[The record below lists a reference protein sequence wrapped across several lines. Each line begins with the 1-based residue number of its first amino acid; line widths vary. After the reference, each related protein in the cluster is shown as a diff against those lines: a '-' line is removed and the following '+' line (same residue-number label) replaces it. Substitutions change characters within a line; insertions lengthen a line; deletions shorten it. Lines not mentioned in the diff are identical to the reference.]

1 MPPFPLLRLPGVVL
15 CEVFKSLSIGEKI
28 KLSFCSKKTS
38 AQINSARLYSQK
50 VIVVLGMTG
59 KVIRVYSENETVGFY
74 IAICTEKIDD
84 SNIHHAQIE
93 GCTVPVTTTDSE
105 PIKINTFWKDL
116 KEGFL
121 SITRHLLKIFHC
133 KISTER
139 DSWRHELFQPILTE
153 LFNQQQVFET
163 ISIGLHESVDH
174 NWLNRIFT
182 YSELVEGLEIP
193 YLHSL
198 PLSSFIPTFP
208 PWPRQR
214 ITIKPNFSWLTLD
227 TLFTCTCSDI
237 YIARTNLENKDLDE
251 ILTHWKAG
259 GLPNLEY
266 LTIGSTKIKS
276 DGDPILGIIPSEW
289 EDETT
294 IQTDDGLK
302 TADVQLWQN
311 YLEMQTL
318 PQP

>member
-15 CEVFKSLSIGEKI
+15 CEVFKSLSIDEKI

-50 VIVVLGMTG
+50 VIVVLIMTG
-59 KVIRVYSENETVGFY
+59 KLIRVYSDHQPVGFY
-74 IAICTEKIDD
+74 IAICTGKIDD
-84 SNIHHAQIE
+84 SNIQHVPIE
-93 GCTVPVTTTDSE
+93 GCTVPVTPTE
-105 PIKINTFWKDL
+105 PIKIKTFWKDL

-121 SITRHLLKIFHC
+121 SITRHFLKIFHC

-139 DSWRHELFQPILTE
+139 DCWRHELFHPILTE

-193 YLHSL
+193 YLYSL
-198 PLSSFIPTFP
+198 TPSTFIPTFP
-208 PWPRQR
+208 PWPRQK

-266 LTIGSTKIKS
+266 LTIGSTKIKF
-276 DGDPILGIIPSEW
+276 DGDPILGLVPSEW
-289 EDETT
+289 EDDEIT
-294 IQTDDGLK
+294 IITDDGLK
-302 TADVQLWQN
+302 TAVVQLWQN
-311 YLEMQTL
+311 NLEMQTL

>member
-1 MPPFPLLRLPGVVL
+1 MPPLPLLRLPGVVL
-15 CEVFKSLSIGEKI
+15 CEVFKLLSIGEKI

-38 AQINSARLYSQK
+38 AQINSARLYSQR
-50 VIVVLGMTG
+50 VIVVLIMTQ
-59 KVIRVYSENETVGFY
+59 KVIRVYSDYQPVGFY

-84 SNIHHAQIE
+84 SNIQHARIE
-93 GCTVPVTTTDSE
+93 GCSVPVTTTDSE

-133 KISTER
+133 KISTGR
-139 DSWRHELFQPILTE
+139 DCWRHELFEPILTE
-153 LFNQQQVFET
+153 LFNQQQVFEK
-163 ISIGLHESVDH
+163 IFIGLHESVDH

-182 YSELVEGLEIP
+182 YSELVEGIEIP
-193 YLHSL
+193 YLYSL
-198 PLSSFIPTFP
+198 TPSTFIPTFP
-208 PWPRQR
+208 PWPRQE

-227 TLFTCTCSDI
+227 TLFTCTCSHI
-237 YIARTNLENKDLDE
+237 YIANTNLENKDLDE
-251 ILTHWKAG
+251 ILTYWKAG

-266 LTIGSTKIKS
+266 LTIGSTKIKF
-276 DGDPILGIIPSEW
+276 DGDPILGMVPSEW

-294 IQTDDGLK
+294 IQTNDGLK
-302 TADVQLWQN
+302 TAVVQICQN
-311 YLEMQTL
+311 YLEMLTL